1 MHILEQRGACCRRS
15 SHTQDT
21 VQRGD
26 EGCKA
31 FRKAVVTDVK
41 KANGAKQV
49 AGSHTTHPQSSLLQ
63 DQEGPCP
70 YFFSQIPFVP
80 PLTQAA
86 FNAVLDPSP
95 GFLHSPF
102 SRHSFSILSYEK
114 LQNFSLGGDVR
125 LMTTPLYTRTMW
137 YC

>member
-1 MHILEQRGACCRRS
+1 MHILEQQGACCHHS

-21 VQRGD
+21 VQQGD

-31 FRKAVVTDVK
+31 FHKAVVTDVK

-70 YFFSQIPFVP
+70 YF
-80 PLTQAA
+80 LL
-86 FNAVLDPSP
+86 LDP
-95 GFLHSPF
+95 LHPSSYPSCFQCSTRPF
-102 SRHSFSILSYEK
+102 SRLLTFSILSYEK

-125 LMTTPLYTRTMW
+125 LMTTPLYTCTMW